1 MSAASMS
8 GNGDTAA
15 RRRALRTALFLA
27 ALALLF
33 YVGIFFL
40 VKWRHP

>member
-1 MSAASMS
+1 MAAASMS
-8 GNGDTAA
+8 GTDESAA
-15 RRRALRTALFLA
+15 RRRALRTAVLLGV
-27 ALALLF
+27 LALVF